1 MEFNSGLD
9 EKSEYST
16 AKGETKTPLKHKMK
30 CR

>member
-16 AKGETKTPLKHKMK
+16 AKVQTKTLLKHKMK